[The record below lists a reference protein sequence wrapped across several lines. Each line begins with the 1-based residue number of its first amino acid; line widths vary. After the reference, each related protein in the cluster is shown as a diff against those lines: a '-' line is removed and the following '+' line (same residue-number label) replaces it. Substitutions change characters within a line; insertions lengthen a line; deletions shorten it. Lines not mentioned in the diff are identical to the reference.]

1 MNDDK
6 SKSIL
11 LLILGIGGFF
21 IFPLGVI
28 AIILGQ
34 KYKKE
39 GWQMDDLGQ
48 VGYILGIISVSV
60 FGLSIIC
67 YITVLIVFMALTSAF
82 IF

>member
-48 VGYILGIISVSV
+48 V
-60 FGLSIIC
+60 
-67 YITVLIVFMALTSAF
+67 
-82 IF
+82 